1 MPAVTMSPP
10 QAPPGSPPRRR
21 GLPWAVIA
29 LWIVVVA
36 VAVPFVGRL
45 ADVQRDENVDYLPES
60 ADSTQVVRVQD
71 ELPGG
76 EGTELVVVYHR
87 DGGLTDADRALAAE
101 RAAGVAEEY
110 PLIVE
115 GAPEVIPSGDGA
127 TAMVPFVIGGLAGD
141 EEVSAAV
148 TDVRERVAVDLPAG
162 LTVEVG
168 GAGALQHDAEQVFES
183 VDTTLMLV
191 TVAIVAVLLIV
202 TYRSP
207 VLWLLPLLSV
217 GVAAVTSLACVYA
230 LVQVFDLTVT
240 TMSRSVMT
248 VLLFGAGTDYALLL
262 VARYREELR
271 RHELPSAAMAR
282 ALRGCAPALLASA
295 GTVAAGLVC
304 LLAADLNSS
313 SGLGPVGAVGVLL
326 ALAVMLTLL
335 PALLVVCGRR
345 VFWPLIPAFGGEGRG
360 RSVLARLG
368 ASVSRRPVA
377 VLTGGVV
384 LMGAL
389 ALGTLNLPGTLRNA
403 DSFVDTPES
412 VAAMDRLADAYPDRA
427 TQPLTV
433 LARTDHAAEVVAAA
447 AATPG
452 VAAAEAGRAGNGWT
466 EIDVYATDRPESDAE
481 FATIEALRERL
492 DRVAGAEALVGGA
505 SAQQLDLAD
514 TNARD
519 RTLVI
524 PLVLVLVFLVLA
536 ALLRALVAPA
546 ILLAA
551 VAASWGAALGI
562 GGLVFG
568 PLLGLAGTDP
578 SMVLLTFVFCVA
590 LGVDYG
596 IFLMHRM
603 REENLGGLD
612 TRQAALAALRTTG
625 GVIASAGVVL
635 AATFA
640 VLASLP
646 VVNLV
651 QIGFVVAVGVL
662 LDTFLVRPYV
672 VTAAAWLLGRRVW
685 WPGSLSRRAPS
696 NSRTR

>member
-1 MPAVTMSPP
+1 MSPP
-10 QAPPGSPPRRR
+10 QAPPGFPPRRV
-21 GLPWAVIA
+21 LPWAVVA

-45 ADVQRDENVDYLPES
+45 ADVQRDENVDYLPDS
-60 ADSTQVVRVQD
+60 ADSTQVVRIQD

-87 DGGLTDADRALAAE
+87 DGGLTDADRAVVEE
-101 RAAGVAEEY
+101 RAAGIAGDY
-110 PLIVE
+110 ALITE
-115 GAPEVIPSGDGA
+115 GAPGVIPSEDG
-127 TAMVPFVIGGLAGD
+127 TTTMVPFVIGGLAGE

-148 TDVRERVAVDLPAG
+148 TDVRERVGADLPDG
-162 LTVEVG
+162 LTAEVG

-207 VLWLLPLLSV
+207 VLWLLPLLAV

-230 LVQVFDLTVT
+230 LVQAFDLTVT

-271 RHELPSAAMAR
+271 RHERPAEAMAR

-335 PALLVVCGRR
+335 PALLVLCGRR
-345 VFWPLIPAFGGEGRG
+345 VFWPLIPAFGSEARG

-368 ASVSRRPVA
+368 TSVSRRPVA
-377 VLTGGVV
+377 ILTGGVV

-412 VAAMDRLADAYPDRA
+412 VAAMDRLAEAYPERG

-433 LARTDHAAEVVAAA
+433 LARTDHAAEVVREV

-452 VAAAEAGRAGNGWT
+452 VAEAEAGRAGDGWT
-466 EIDVYATDRPESDAE
+466 EIDVYATDRPESDGE
-481 FATIEALRERL
+481 FATIEALRDRL
-492 DRVAGAEALVGGA
+492 DRVEGADALVGGP

-519 RTLVI
+519 RALVI
-524 PLVLVLVFLVLA
+524 PLVLVLVFLILA

-568 PLLGLAGTDP
+568 PLLGLQGTDP
-578 SMVLLTFVFCVA
+578 SVVLLSFVFCVA

-603 REENLGGLD
+603 REENLRGLD

-662 LDTFLVRPYV
+662 LDTFLVRTYV
-672 VTAAAWLLGRRVW
+672 VTAAAWLLGHRVW
-685 WPGSLSRRAPS
+685 WPGALSRRPAS